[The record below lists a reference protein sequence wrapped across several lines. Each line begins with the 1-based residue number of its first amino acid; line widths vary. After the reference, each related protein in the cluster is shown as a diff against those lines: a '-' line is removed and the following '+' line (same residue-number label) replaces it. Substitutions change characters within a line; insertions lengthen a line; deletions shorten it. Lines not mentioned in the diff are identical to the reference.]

1 MPLFGDVIELKRG
14 YDLPQQDRLPGCV
27 PIVTSSGV
35 TARHS
40 KAMARGPGVITG
52 RYGTLGLVFY
62 VTEDFWPLNTTLYVR
77 DFKGNYPRFV
87 YYFLQSLDF
96 NAYSDKAAV
105 PGLNRNHLH
114 LAPVRYPVE
123 IADQQAIAE
132 ILSSLDDKIDLNR
145 RMNETLEAMARAIFK
160 DWFVDFGPTR
170 AKMKGAAPYLAPE
183 MWALFPDRLD
193 DAKPFGW
200 RHTMLGEI
208 CDRVAMG
215 PFGSDIKTDNFVE
228 EGVPVVRG
236 GNLRNGFVDRDFVF
250 LTEAKAD
257 DLKNAIAFPGDIV
270 VTHRGT
276 LGQVGVIPKNAS
288 FPRYVVSQSQMLL
301 SPDEKKTSPRYV
313 FEFLRSDIGM
323 QQLLAFTSQTGVP
336 AISRPT
342 TSLKSLGI
350 VVPTKIAM
358 LAFDEVLRPLIDRE
372 NANRAEIDTLAAAR
386 DLLLPKLMSGDIR

>member
-1 MPLFGDVIELKRG
+1 
-14 YDLPQQDRLPGCV
+14 
-27 PIVTSSGV
+27 
-35 TARHS
+35 
-40 KAMARGPGVITG
+40 
-52 RYGTLGLVFY
+52 
-62 VTEDFWPLNTTLYVR
+62 
-77 DFKGNYPRFV
+77 
-87 YYFLQSLDF
+87 
-96 NAYSDKAAV
+96 
-105 PGLNRNHLH
+105 
-114 LAPVRYPVE
+114 
-123 IADQQAIAE
+123 
-132 ILSSLDDKIDLNR
+132 
-145 RMNETLEAMARAIFK
+145 
-160 DWFVDFGPTR
+160 
-170 AKMKGAAPYLAPE
+170 

-288 FPRYVVSQSQMLL
+288 FPRYVGYLTAEMLS
-301 SPDEKKTSPRYV
+301 SPDEKEDLSFDMYLSFFDPTSACSNCSR
-313 FEFLRSDIGM
+313 L
-323 QQLLAFTSQTGVP
+323 QAKLGVP
-336 AISRPT
+336 AISSTDDVFEITRYCCSNKNGNAT
-342 TSLKSLGI
+342 
-350 VVPTKIAM
+350 
-358 LAFDEVLRPLIDRE
+358 AFDEVLRPLIDRE

-386 DLLLPKLMSGDIR
+386 DLLLPKLMSGDIRVKHAEKLAERAA